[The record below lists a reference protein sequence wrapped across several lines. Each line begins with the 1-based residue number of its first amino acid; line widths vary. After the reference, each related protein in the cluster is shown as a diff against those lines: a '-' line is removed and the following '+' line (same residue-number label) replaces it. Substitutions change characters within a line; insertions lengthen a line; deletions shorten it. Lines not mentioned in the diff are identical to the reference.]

1 MPKFLANN
9 IEMTLPTTGF
19 LIQVALVIASLVVV
33 YYIYGFI
40 TTSPSPKP
48 TVVVGS
54 QLVATTTPPAATS
67 VPTPFEGGDY
77 TVSFWIYVNS
87 YNVNRNARKHIISIG
102 GTNFSTIFIA
112 LGAFKNNLVVR
123 THSRDSS
130 AGSYVP
136 RDSYGTRGNL
146 PSGATTQPSTTATP
160 QSQIVNDGSLT
171 AADITNL
178 LAPMALDD
186 SLLNKDAI
194 CDLKTIDFQRWVQ
207 VTVILSG
214 RSIDV
219 YMDGKLSR
227 SCITNSYFKVD
238 PTGIKA
244 TLLSNGGFDGY
255 LSKVQLLNVALNP
268 SDIYN
273 LYTAGP

>member
-1 MPKFLANN
+1 ML
-9 IEMTLPTTGF
+9 EMAWPTSGL
-19 LIQVALVIASLVVV
+19 LIQIALVVASLVAV
-33 YYIYGFI
+33 YFLYGFI
-40 TTSPSPKP
+40 TTTPVQKP
-48 TVVVGS
+48 TVILGS
-54 QLVATTTPPAATS
+54 QLVATTSPPAIPS
-67 VPTPFEGGDY
+67 VPVPYEGGDY

-87 YNVNRNARKHIISIG
+87 YNVNRNARKHVISIG
-102 GTNFSTIFIA
+102 GTNFSSIFIA
-112 LGAFKNNLVVR
+112 LGAFKNNLIVR

-130 AGSYVP
+130 SGSYTP
-136 RDSYGTRGNL
+136 TDSYGSRGNTGNAA
-146 PSGATTQPSTTATP
+146 PSGTTPN
-160 QSQIVNDGSLT
+160 SQKVVDGSLT
-171 AADITNL
+171 KSDVDTL

-186 SLLNKDAI
+186 SILNQDAI
-194 CDLKTIDFQRWVQ
+194 CDLNTIDFQRWVQ

-244 TLLSNGGFDGY
+244 TLLGNGGFDGY
-255 LSKVQLLNVALNP
+255 LSKVQLSNMALNP
-268 SDIYN
+268 SDIYQ

>member
-1 MPKFLANN
+1 ML
-9 IEMTLPTTGF
+9 EMAWPTSGL
-19 LIQVALVIASLVVV
+19 LIQIALVVASLVVV

-40 TTSPSPKP
+40 TTTPTQKP
-48 TVVVGS
+48 TVILGS
-54 QLVATTTPPAATS
+54 QLVATTSPPVVPS
-67 VPTPFEGGDY
+67 VPVPYEGGDY
-77 TVSFWIYVNS
+77 TISFWIYVNS

-102 GTNFSTIFIA
+102 GTNFSSIFIA
-112 LGAFKNNLVVR
+112 LVAFQNNLIVR

-130 AGSYVP
+130 SGSYTP
-136 RDSYGTRGNL
+136 TDSYGSRGNHK
-146 PSGATTQPSTTATP
+146 PSGALSETTSWDKK
-160 QSQIVNDGSLT
+160 VVDGSLT
-171 AADITNL
+171 KSDIDTL

-186 SLLNKDAI
+186 SILNQDAI
-194 CDLKTIDFQRWVQ
+194 CDLNAIDFQRWVQ

-244 TLLSNGGFDGY
+244 TLLTNGGFDGY
-255 LSKVQLLNVALNP
+255 LSKVQLSNMALNP
-268 SDIYN
+268 SDIYQ

>member
-1 MPKFLANN
+1 MAW
-9 IEMTLPTTGF
+9 PTSG
-19 LIQVALVIASLVVV
+19 LIIQIALVVASLVVV
-33 YYIYGFI
+33 YYLYGFI
-40 TTSPSPKP
+40 STSSSTAP
-48 TVVVGS
+48 TVVVGN
-54 QLVATTTPPAATS
+54 QITATAAPPAVSS
-67 VPTPFEGGDY
+67 VPVPYEGGDY

-87 YNVNRNARKHIISIG
+87 YNVNRNSRKHIISVG

-123 THSRDSS
+123 THSRDSN
-130 AGSYVP
+130 AGSYTP
-136 RDSYGTRGNL
+136 TDTYGTRGNSGRPAPAGTT
-146 PSGATTQPSTTATP
+146 PS
-160 QSQIVNDGSLT
+160 SQIVNDGSLT
-171 AADITNL
+171 QSDVNTL

-186 SLLNKDAI
+186 SILNKDAI

-238 PTGIKA
+238 PTGVKVS
-244 TLLSNGGFDGY
+244 LLSNGGFDGY
-255 LSKVQLLNVALNP
+255 LSKIQLSNMALNP